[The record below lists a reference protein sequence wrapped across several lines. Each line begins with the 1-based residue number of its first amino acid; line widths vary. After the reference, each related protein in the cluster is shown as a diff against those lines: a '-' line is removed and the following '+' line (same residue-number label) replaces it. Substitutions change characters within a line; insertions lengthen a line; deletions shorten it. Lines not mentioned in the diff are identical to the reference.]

1 MDLFF
6 SVILWMKQ
14 NQNRYFPDQ
23 QWEKLQMLYLCR
35 SYQKY
40 EQAFLSADDMEDRVP
55 SNAILLFRFPVS
67 ASFSAE

>member
-6 SVILWMKQ
+6 SVILWM

-23 QWEKLQMLYLCR
+23 QWKKLQMLYLCL

-40 EQAFLSADDMEDRVP
+40 EQAFLSAADMDDRVP
-55 SNAILLFRFPVS
+55 
-67 ASFSAE
+67 E

>member
-14 NQNRYFPDQ
+14 DQIRYFPDQ
-23 QWEKLQMLYLCR
+23 QWKKFQKLYLCL

-40 EQAFLSADDMEDRVP
+40 EQAFLSAADMDDRVP
-55 SNAILLFRFPVS
+55 SNALLLFRFPVS
-67 ASFSAE
+67 ASFFC

>member
-6 SVILWMKQ
+6 SVILWM

-23 QWEKLQMLYLCR
+23 QWKKLQMLYLCR

-40 EQAFLSADDMEDRVP
+40 EQAFLSAADMDDGVP
-55 SNAILLFRFPVS
+55 SNVHLLFRFPVS
-67 ASFSAE
+67 VSFSAE